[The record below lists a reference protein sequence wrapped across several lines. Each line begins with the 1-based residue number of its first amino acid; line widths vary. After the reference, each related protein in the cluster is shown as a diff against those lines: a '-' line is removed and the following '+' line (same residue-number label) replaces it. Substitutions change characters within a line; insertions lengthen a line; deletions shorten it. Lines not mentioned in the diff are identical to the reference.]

1 MEPKIEYLKEE
12 ELLAVFEY
20 CLKVLNEDRK
30 RDHRGGRGVTGE
42 LNTKFHWPGWVGSRL
57 EWVQE
62 RIGM

>member
-30 RDHRGGRGVTGE
+30 EITEVAEGSLVSSTQSFTG
-42 LNTKFHWPGWVGSRL
+42 LVG
-57 EWVQE
+57 
-62 RIGM
+62 